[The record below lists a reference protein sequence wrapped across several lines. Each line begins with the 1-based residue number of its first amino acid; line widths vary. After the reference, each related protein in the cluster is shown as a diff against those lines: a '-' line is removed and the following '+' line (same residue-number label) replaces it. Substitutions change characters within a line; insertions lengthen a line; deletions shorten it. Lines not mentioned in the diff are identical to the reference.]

1 MEENNIVL
9 RAKKGDDQ
17 AFEKLIKAYE
27 SKMYKTAKSILECE
41 DDINEAIQ
49 QTIILIYDK
58 LYQLRNEEKI
68 GSWIIRI
75 LINQCKKIYKQ
86 NELRNKKNINLED
99 NIERINISDEK
110 DDYSFVNDAIKRLD
124 IKYREIIILYYYDE
138 LKIKDIARILKMPL
152 GTIKT
157 RLNRGRKKLNEILE
171 EVKRK
176 CNKINMFL
184 IVQKMLLIIQ

>member
-9 RAKKGDDQ
+9 RAKKGDAQ
-17 AFEKLIKAYE
+17 SFEKLVKLYE

-58 LYQLRNEEKI
+58 LYQLRNENKV
-68 GSWIIRI
+68 GTWIMRI

-86 NELRNKKNINLED
+86 NELRNRKNVNLED
-99 NIERINISDEK
+99 NIEKININEEK
-110 DDYSFVNDAIKRLD
+110 DDYSFVDDAIHRLD
-124 IKYREIIILYYYDE
+124 TKYREIVILYYYDE
-138 LKIKDIARILKMPL
+138 LKIKDIAQILKIPQ

-157 RLNRGRKKLNEILE
+157 RLNRARKKLNEILE
-171 EVKRK
+171 EV
-176 CNKINMFL
+176 NVNE
-184 IVQKMLLIIQ
+184 

>member
-86 NELRNKKNINLED
+86 NELRNKK
-99 NIERINISDEK
+99 
-110 DDYSFVNDAIKRLD
+110 
-124 IKYREIIILYYYDE
+124 
-138 LKIKDIARILKMPL
+138 
-152 GTIKT
+152 T
-157 RLNRGRKKLNEILE
+157 
-171 EVKRK
+171 
-176 CNKINMFL
+176 L
-184 IVQKMLLIIQ
+184 I